1 MLTRQVLYHLS
12 HASSSDMHI
21 YKAKIIAIPTIFL
34 QQIICTLYLKWDV
47 MTAKESDEK
56 QTLIRLWSQFA
67 QI

>member
-1 MLTRQVLYHLS
+1 
-12 HASSSDMHI
+12 MHI

-67 QI
+67 QIKLLRSRSVTWARCV